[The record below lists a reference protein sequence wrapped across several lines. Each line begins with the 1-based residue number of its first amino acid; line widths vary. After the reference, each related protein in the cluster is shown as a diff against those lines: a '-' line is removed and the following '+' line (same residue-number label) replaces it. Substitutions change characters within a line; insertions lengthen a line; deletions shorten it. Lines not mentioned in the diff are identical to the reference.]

1 MRRVKIHCA
10 GVSPLMMDK
19 MSDETLEGL
28 ATGVRPP
35 EVKDKPAADKAREKI
50 YCNDGGKVAL
60 PAEMLM
66 GALVAAGQ
74 KVKNG
79 KKQISTAKTTTLFEL
94 LQLVNVDLPL
104 TNGQVDA
111 STVVGNQAKSGEI
124 PWVVDKRKGIGN
136 QAKTPTAVCIIR
148 PKFPHWEFDCE
159 IEYDEKRV
167 NGDVVRQLFNT
178 AGSSEGLGSFR
189 PNKKGPFGRFQ
200 VTKWDEEKVSA

>member
-1 MRRVKIHCA
+1 MRKVRIHCV

-35 EVKDKPAADKAREKI
+35 EVKDKPAEEKAAAKI
-50 YCNDGGKVAL
+50 YRDDDGTIAL

-66 GALVAAGQ
+66 GALVFAGQ

-94 LQLVNVDLPL
+94 LTLQNVSLPLHNGQADAKGDLPW
-104 TNGQVDA
+104 
-111 STVVGNQAKSGEI
+111 I
-124 PWVVDKRKGIGN
+124 VDKRKGIGN

-159 IEYDEKRV
+159 IMYDEKRV

-189 PNKKGPFGRFQ
+189 PNKKGPFGRFE
-200 VTKWDEEKVSA
+200 VTKWEEEKVSA

>member
-1 MRRVKIHCA
+1 
-10 GVSPLMMDK
+10 MDK

-35 EVKDKPAADKAREKI
+35 EIKDRPAEAKAADKI
-50 YCNDGGKVAL
+50 YRDDDGTIAL
-60 PAEMLM
+60 PVEMLM
-66 GALVAAGQ
+66 GALVFAGQ

-94 LQLVNVDLPL
+94 LTISNVSLPL
-104 TNGQVDA
+104 TNGNV
-111 STVVGNQAKSGEI
+111 NEKGEL

-148 PKFPHWEFDCE
+148 PKFPHWEFDVE
-159 IEYDEKRV
+159 IEYDDKRI
-167 NGDVVRQLFNT
+167 NPAVVRQLFDT

-189 PNKKGPFGRFQ
+189 PNKKGPFGRFK
-200 VTKWDEEKVSA
+200 VTVWDEEKVAA

>member
-1 MRRVKIHCA
+1 MRRVKIHCV

-35 EVKDKPAADKAREKI
+35 EVKDKPAEEKAAAKI
-50 YCNDGGKVAL
+50 YRNDEGKIAL
-60 PAEMLM
+60 PVEMLM
-66 GALVAAGQ
+66 GSLVFAGQ

-94 LQLVNVDLPL
+94 LQIHNVSLPL
-104 TNGQVDA
+104 SNGEVNANGDL
-111 STVVGNQAKSGEI
+111 

-148 PKFPHWEFDCE
+148 PKFPHWEFDVE
-159 IEYDEKRV
+159 ITYDEKKI
-167 NGDVVRQLFNT
+167 NGDVVRQLFDT

-189 PNKKGPFGRFQ
+189 PNKKGPFGRFR
-200 VTKWDEEKVSA
+200 VTEWNEEKVSA